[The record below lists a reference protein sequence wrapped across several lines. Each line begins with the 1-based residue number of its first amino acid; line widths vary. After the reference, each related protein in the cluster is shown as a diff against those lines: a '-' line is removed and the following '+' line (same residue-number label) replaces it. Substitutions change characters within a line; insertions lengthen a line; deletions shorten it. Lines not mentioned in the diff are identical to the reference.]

1 MDSNLIANVLEE
13 VKKRINIDSM
23 DKEQIN
29 KIIQNIASQMFNNDI
44 NDVKEEKI
52 QKEKVQE
59 EKEVITMSAPSAVT
73 EYVGAARGDTVGLV
87 IANVDYS
94 LHEKMGI
101 DKKYRSLGIISCR
114 TGAGPQ
120 IMAAD
125 EAVKATNTEVIS
137 IEMARDT
144 KGGAGHGSLIILAA
158 EDVSDARRAVE
169 VALKELDRTFG
180 DVYGCDVGHVE
191 LQYTAR
197 ASLALEKA
205 FGAPI
210 GKAFGV
216 IVGAPAGIGVV
227 MADTA
232 MKTANVE
239 MVTYASPNAGTAHS
253 NEVII
258 TITGDSGAVRQSVIS
273 AREVGLSILRSMGQ
287 DPKTD
292 TKPYI

>member
-1 MDSNLIANVLEE
+1 MDNEIIEKVLKE
-13 VKKRINIDSM
+13 VRKRLDLQSIDKGLM
-23 DKEQIN
+23 DKIVQAAAQQIVGKEAE
-29 KIIQNIASQMFNNDI
+29 KI
-44 NDVKEEKI
+44 EEKNNI
-52 QKEKVQE
+52 VIKKNREVQ
-59 EKEVITMSAPSAVT
+59 VMSAPSAIT

-87 IANVDYS
+87 IANVDYY
-94 LHEKMGI
+94 LHEKMGL
-101 DKKYRSLGIISCR
+101 DKKYRSIGIISSR

-125 EAVKATNTEVIS
+125 EAVKATNTEVVT
-137 IEMARDT
+137 IELARDT

-169 VALKELDRTFG
+169 VALAQLDRTFG
-180 DVYGCDVGHVE
+180 DVYGCDVGHLE

-205 FGAPI
+205 FGAPV
-210 GKAFGV
+210 GKAFGI

-239 MVTYASPNAGTAHS
+239 MVSYASPNAGTAHS

-258 TITGDSGAVRQSVIS
+258 TITGDSGAVRQSVIA
-273 AREVGLSILRSMGQ
+273 AREVGLSILKSMGQ
-287 DPKTD
+287 EPKTD
-292 TKPYI
+292 TEPYI